1 MKLTW
6 AKLKSVKE
14 IVRLMHSDAKDYEKM
29 SPDVAQISLAASGL
43 DSYEEDEIRL
53 ALRVYKFCRF
63 MGFK

>member
-29 SPDVAQISLAASGL
+29 LPEVAQIALAASGM
-43 DSYEEDEIRL
+43 DSYNEDEIRL